1 MSKRTRRDGQGFEA
15 LGRGMDQTGKVG
27 APMVDRI
34 FRPWLTKGGGDHRNW
49 ASDADWTQ
57 IQERPIRARA
67 LLYGI
72 LITLGLLVYWASIA
86 EIDEVAR
93 ADGRVIP
100 SQNLQVLQSMDGGVV
115 SDVLVREGDVVEQGD
130 VLVRVDPTRFLSDL
144 GEARASEFSL
154 KARRARLMALLTETP
169 FLITPDLQ
177 EGPQAI
183 VEQEQQLYEESLDEL
198 RSRIRIAEE
207 QMRQRREELNEVR
220 ARRSQAIRAL
230 ELASREL
237 EVTEPLVQSGAVSEV
252 EILRLRREVSNA
264 RGDRDQATAQI
275 ARLDAA
281 IEEAEE
287 KIREVRLNFRN
298 QWRSELADTLG
309 RLQELA
315 EGTEGLED
323 RVRLSEVRSPMAGIV
338 QRMFITTRGGVIS
351 PGREVAEVVP
361 LEDELLIEARVSPR
375 DIAYL
380 RPGLNAKVKFTAYD
394 FAIYGGLDATVEH
407 ISPDTITDD
416 DGNTYYKVRV
426 RTEETG
432 FDEEHPIMTG
442 MVTQVDII
450 TGRRTILQYL
460 LKPILRAGELAFTE
474 R

>member
-1 MSKRTRRDGQGFEA
+1 MSQRKRKDGQRFEE
-15 LGRGMDQTGKVG
+15 LGRGMDRAGKVG

-34 FRPWLTKGGGDHRNW
+34 FRPWLKQGGRDHRNW

-57 IQERPIRARA
+57 IQENPLRARA

-72 LITLGLLVYWASIA
+72 LLTVALLVYWASVA

-93 ADGRVIP
+93 GDGRVIP
-100 SQNLQVLQSMDGGVV
+100 SQNLQVLQSLDGGVV
-115 SDVLVREGDVVEQGD
+115 SDILVREGDVVEEGD
-130 VLVRVDPTRFLSDL
+130 VLVRIDPTRFLSEL
-144 GEARASEFSL
+144 GEARASEFAL
-154 KARRARLMALLTETP
+154 RARRARLVALLTDAP
-169 FLITPDLQ
+169 FFATPDLQ
-177 EGPQAI
+177 AGPSEI
-183 VEQEQQLYEESLDEL
+183 VDQEQELYWENLEELQA
-198 RSRIRIAEE
+198 RIRIAEE
-207 QMRQRREELNEVR
+207 QRSQRREELNEVQ

-237 EVTEPLVQSGAVSEV
+237 EVTEPLVESGAVSEV
-252 EILRLRREVSNA
+252 EILRLQREVSNA

-275 ARLDAA
+275 ARLNSA

-287 KIREVRLNFRN
+287 KISEVRLNFRN
-298 QWRSELADTLG
+298 QWRSELTETLG

-315 EGTEGLED
+315 EGAEGLED
-323 RVRLSEVRSPMAGIV
+323 RVRLSEVRSPMTGIV
-338 QRMFITTRGGVIS
+338 QQMFVTTRGGVVS

-361 LEDELLIEARVSPR
+361 LEDELLVEARVSPR

-380 RPGLNAKVKFTAYD
+380 RPGLDARVRFTAYD
-394 FAIYGGLDATVEH
+394 FAIYGGLEATVEH

-416 DGNTYYKVRV
+416 DGNTFYKVRV

-442 MVTQVDII
+442 MVAEVDIL
-450 TGRRTILQYL
+450 TGRRTVLQYL
-460 LKPILRAGELAFTE
+460 LKPVLRAGEVAFTE

>member
-1 MSKRTRRDGQGFEA
+1 MSKRTRKEGQGFEA
-15 LGRGMDQTGKVG
+15 LGRGMDQAGKVG

-34 FRPWLTKGGGDHRNW
+34 FRPWLTRGGGDHRNW

-86 EIDEVAR
+86 EIDEIAR
-93 ADGRVIP
+93 GDGRVIP

-115 SDVLVREGDVVEQGD
+115 SEVLVSEGDVVEEGE

-144 GEARASEFSL
+144 GEARASEFAL
-154 KARRARLMALLTETP
+154 KARRARLMALVTDTE
-169 FLITPDLQ
+169 FLLTPDLLA
-177 EGPQAI
+177 GPPAI
-183 VEQEQQLYEESLDEL
+183 VEQEQRLYEESLEEM

-207 QMRQRREELNEVR
+207 QLRQRREELNEVR

-237 EVTEPLVQSGAVSEV
+237 EVTEPLVESGAVSEV
-252 EILRLRREVSNA
+252 EVLRLRREVSNA
-264 RGDRDQATAQI
+264 RGDREQATAQI
-275 ARLDAA
+275 ARLEAA
-281 IEEAEE
+281 IEEANEN
-287 KIREVRLNFRN
+287 IREVRLNFRN
-298 QWRSELADTLG
+298 HWRSDLSDTLG
-309 RLQELA
+309 RLEELA
-315 EGTEGLED
+315 EGAEGLED
-323 RVRLSEVRSPMAGIV
+323 RVRLSEVRSPMRGIV
-338 QRMFITTRGGVIS
+338 QRLFTTTRGGVIS

-361 LEDELLIEARVSPR
+361 LEDELLIEARISPQ

-380 RPGLNAKVKFTAYD
+380 RPGMGAKVRFTAYE
-394 FAIYGGLDATVEH
+394 FALFGTLDATVEH

-416 DGNTYYKVRV
+416 DGNTFYKVRV

-432 FDEEHPIMTG
+432 FDDEHPIMTG
-442 MVTQVDII
+442 MIAQVDIM
-450 TGRRTILQYL
+450 TGRRTVMQYL